1 MYSIPS
7 NLVVLSA
14 CETGD
19 GKIESVEGIMSI
31 GRSFIYAG
39 VPSIVMSLWQIND
52 ASTAR
57 LMEFFYNYLAQG
69 LQKDAALRK
78 AKLDYLSLAEG
89 WASHPYFWAPF
100 IQLGDNS
107 PILLRK
113 KNNFWTSW
121 KGWTLGGMII
131 GGRISDPEKKRI
143 TYRIK

>member
-1 MYSIPS
+1 
-7 NLVVLSA
+7 
-14 CETGD
+14 
-19 GKIESVEGIMSI
+19 MSI

-39 VPSIVMSLWQIND
+39 APSIVMSLWQIND

-89 WASHPYFWAPF
+89 WASHPNFWAPF

-121 KGWTLGGMII
+121 KGWTLGGIVI
-131 GGRISDPEKKRI
+131 FGLLGVGFRIQKRKESLI
-143 TYRIK
+143 A